1 MPIIRNWR
9 DAKPYVGHE
18 TAIIWPMFR
27 GKGTEGLSPEEA
39 PLQGAVGFTLHR
51 MQAGMSGDYHE
62 HEADEQLYY
71 FTEGRGKMK
80 LDGEIYPVRQ
90 GDAVYVP
97 PKMKHQLINDTEEWV
112 EHLIVTVPVR

>member
-1 MPIIRNWR
+1 MAIIRNWR
-9 DAKPYVGHE
+9 DATPYVGHE

-27 GKGTEGLSPEEA
+27 GKGTEGLSAEEA

-71 FTEGRGKMK
+71 FTEGGGKIK

-97 PKMKHQLINDTEEWV
+97 PKMKHQLINDTEDWV
-112 EHLIVTVPVR
+112 EHLIITVPVR